1 MMVDTMAALIPVF
14 LAGWFFFGWA
24 ALKVVIICAAAAFVA
39 ELLWQKALGLP
50 IRIYDGSAVLTGILL
65 GLLLSTE
72 VPWWIPV
79 LGAVVAIVLGK
90 QVFGGLGNHPFNAAL
105 VGWTF
110 LQISYKETLS
120 SIPTPVPRFFLEE
133 GMSFSEEAEIL
144 METPMATL
152 VEDFDLIADASWLD
166 LFLGNVPGTIGTISV
181 LAVLL
186 GGAYLIF
193 RRIITWHIP
202 LSFIL
207 SAWGFALIF
216 WLIDAE
222 VYAPPTFHVLSGW
235 IMLGAFFLAPEK
247 GTAPVTVPGMIL
259 YGMGCGVVTMIIRIW
274 GVHLE
279 GVPFAIL
286 LMNALTPLLDR
297 IRPRAVGRV
306 GEIA

>member
-1 MMVDTMAALIPVF
+1 
-14 LAGWFFFGWA
+14 
-24 ALKVVIICAAAAFVA
+24 
-39 ELLWQKALGLP
+39 
-50 IRIYDGSAVLTGILL
+50 
-65 GLLLSTE
+65 
-72 VPWWIPV
+72 
-79 LGAVVAIVLGK
+79 
-90 QVFGGLGNHPFNAAL
+90 
-105 VGWTF
+105 
-110 LQISYKETLS
+110 
-120 SIPTPVPRFFLEE
+120 
-133 GMSFSEEAEIL
+133 MSFSEEAEIL